1 MLMASVDVA
10 VPCYQYGRYLHG
22 CVTSVLSQEIQDLR
36 VLIIDNASTDNSV
49 EVARQL
55 AAEDRRVEV
64 VAHPTNQ
71 GQHASFNEAIDW
83 AKSDYFMIL
92 CADDLLARGALP
104 RACSVMER
112 RPDVVLSYGRT
123 LFVSS
128 SDPIPALDERLQE
141 EQWRILSGRE
151 LLERFCNTGRGLSG
165 PMVIVRTS
173 AQKQVGYYRPELP
186 HTDDFELWMRFAC
199 LGGAAETHAVQT
211 ISRMHFENR
220 SGGIFNVHQWN
231 LHCEAAFES
240 FFAREGASAP
250 EAKGLHQVARRNLA
264 ERAYWGGIANL
275 LRGDRHLGLEL
286 LRFAFSRSPRIIVIP
301 PLGHLFRR
309 DDVFDKLIE
318 VAATAARRVVHARS
332 GKREISSSP

>member
-1 MLMASVDVA
+1 MASIDVA
-10 VPCYQYGRYLHG
+10 VPCYQYGRYLRD
-22 CVTSVLSQEIQDLR
+22 CVTSVLSQEIQDVR
-36 VLIIDNASTDNSV
+36 VLIIDNASTDDSV

-55 AAEDRRVEV
+55 AVEDRRVEV

-71 GQHASFNEAIDW
+71 GQHASFNEAVDW

-92 CADDLLARGALP
+92 CADDLLAPGALA
-104 RACSVMER
+104 RACSVMEL
-112 RPDVVLSYGRT
+112 RPDVVLTYGRT

-128 SDPIPALDERLQE
+128 SDPIPALDRRVQDG
-141 EQWRILSGRE
+141 QWNILSGRE
-151 LLERFCNTGRGLSG
+151 LLERFCHMGRGLSG
-165 PMVIVRTS
+165 PMVMVRTS
-173 AQKQVGYYRPELP
+173 TQKQVGYYRPELP

-199 LGGAAETHAVQT
+199 HGGAAETDAVQT

-220 SGGIFNVHQWN
+220 SAGISNVHQWD

-250 EAKGLHQVARRNLA
+250 AAKGLHRVARRNLA
-264 ERAYWGGIANL
+264 ERAYWGGVANL

-286 LRFAFSRSPRIIVIP
+286 LKFAFSRSPRTIVIP

-309 DDVFDKLIE
+309 DDVFSKIIE
-318 VAATAARRVVHARS
+318 VAAAGASRIVHARF
-332 GKREISSSP
+332 GEREVSPSP